1 MVKSKKINED
11 NREKEVQMTFSQSTT
26 SVDSKTSAVNKTESK
41 KDSKIDIKDNKN
53 ETKTDKAEK
62 KNSSKIPATINA
74 SNAERKALAGKI
86 GTPREE
92 LINLGKSVVAD
103 IRAGDNPKI
112 ELSVRGLS
120 NVVYDKESKTL
131 GLGDKTAQRF
141 FFNAAHS
148 KKFLQTIEVASICK
162 SLLDVQKHASL
173 RDVFYMAKRTIP
185 NTKINIVDEQKESD
199 KVIEDLELITGFSR
213 ENLNVN
219 ANKMGSVAGKVII
232 EDSGDTIDW
241 SKLGSGGW
249 SIPSNVENIKFKKV
263 DAKYVIYMEKAAVW
277 ERLHEDKFWEKQNC
291 IIMASQGQTTRGV
304 RRLLQRLSKEHQ
316 LPILVLTDGDIYGF
330 YIYSVV
336 KFGSIALAHMADEM
350 AIPDVKFLGVTM
362 DDIVKYDLKRHF
374 IKLTDQ
380 DRSRIKQMQAYE
392 WFEKHKDWQ
401 RQFKMMKDFDAKVEI
416 QSLSSKGISFIS
428 EKYLP
433 EKIKNKE
440 WLD

>member
-1 MVKSKKINED
+1 MVPKIKKSGEEGKKEI
-11 NREKEVQMTFSQSTT
+11 QTTFSQSNTVKENT
-26 SVDSKTSAVNKTESK
+26 NKT
-41 KDSKIDIKDNKN
+41 KDVKDIKEVKQEVKPSRVNAF
-53 ETKTDKAEK
+53 T
-62 KNSSKIPATINA
+62 NSKPANA
-74 SNAERKALAGKI
+74 SNAERKALSGKT

-103 IRAGDNPKI
+103 IHAGDNPKI

-120 NVVYDKESKTL
+120 NVVYDRESKTL

-162 SLLDVQKHASL
+162 NLLDVGKHASL

-185 NTKINIVDEQKESD
+185 NTKINVVDEQKESD

-219 ANKMGSVAGKVII
+219 ANKMGSVAGKVVI

-263 DAKYVIYMEKAAVW
+263 DAKFVIYMEKAAVW
-277 ERLHEDKFWEKQNC
+277 ERLHEDRFWEKQNC
-291 IIMASQGQTTRGV
+291 IIMSSQGQTTRGI
-304 RRLLQRLSKEHQ
+304 RRLLQRLSKEHS

-380 DRSRIKQMQAYE
+380 DKSRIKQMQAYE

>member
-1 MVKSKKINED
+1 MAKSNQTKNEKSG
-11 NREKEVQMTFSQSTT
+11 EKEVQMTFSQSNTVKENT
-26 SVDSKTSAVNKTESK
+26 DTKKETK
-41 KDSKIDIKDNKN
+41 KDKENNKGN
-53 ETKTDKAEK
+53 NKEK
-62 KNSSKIPATINA
+62 FVNTAPSTAVNA
-74 SNAERKALAGKI
+74 SNAERKAIAGRT

-103 IRAGDNPKI
+103 IKAGDNPKI

-131 GLGDKTAQRF
+131 GLGDKTSQRF

-162 SLLDVQKHASL
+162 NLLDVQKHASL

-185 NTKINIVDEQKESD
+185 NTKINVVDEQKESD

-219 ANKMGSVAGKVII
+219 ANKMGSVVGKVII
-232 EDSGDTIDW
+232 EDSGDVIDW

-277 ERLHEDKFWEKQNC
+277 ERLHEDRFWEKQNC

-304 RRLLQRLSKEHQ
+304 RRLLQRLSKEHH

-350 AIPDVKFLGVTM
+350 AIPDVKFLGITM

-374 IKLTDQ
+374 IRLTDQ